1 MNLIW
6 EWPWQREREE
16 WEQEACVRKPSFT
29 NSLSLPYFLAFLNFL
44 LSTVI
49 SSLCVWVNNITRKLM
64 HRTFVSLHDRGKRRQ
79 WEDGLPKEDRKWE
92 RDNRRWVWTCEG
104 EKEGSSN
111 NNEKSVIWE
120 TRRKRHKP
128 PRLPA
133 CCMQNEQLL
142 FLFTVSPLFPSHP
155 FLIVSLSPFPL
166 HPLTMCLFVCLF
178 LFSCFA
184 LCRHQ

>member
-1 MNLIW
+1 
-6 EWPWQREREE
+6 
-16 WEQEACVRKPSFT
+16 
-29 NSLSLPYFLAFLNFL
+29 
-44 LSTVI
+44 
-49 SSLCVWVNNITRKLM
+49 M

-155 FLIVSLSPFPL
+155 FLNVSLSLLSLCIPSL
-166 HPLTMCLFVCLF
+166 CVYLFVCFYF
-178 LFSCFA
+178 LALRCVGINNAFLSEKSARLGPCSCTFPGGDRDHRSSFSIA
-184 LCRHQ
+184 VH